1 VLELAIAMCDA
12 ISEIKT
18 PHGEPLQLRIGID
31 AGPVV
36 AGVIGRH
43 KFSYDVWGDTV
54 NTASRMESH
63 GVPGRIQVTER
74 VARAAWQQFDFE
86 PRRSVAIKGKG
97 TLTTLLL
104 IGARSSLP
112 RTGYDAM
119 IDTQVDQRDDL

>member
-1 VLELAIAMCDA
+1 MCDA
-12 ISEIKT
+12 ISDVRT

-63 GVPGRIQVTER
+63 GVPGRVQVTER
-74 VARAAWQQFDFE
+74 VARAAWARFDFE
-86 PRRSVAIKGKG
+86 ARRSVAIKGKG
-97 TLTTLLL
+97 ATTTYLLV
-104 IGARSSLP
+104 GARASLSP
-112 RTGYDAM
+112 TRFDATS
-119 IDTQVDQRDDL
+119 DALAGERDNL